1 MTSRA
6 AKAEAFRALHVPGS
20 PFVIPNP
27 WDRGSA
33 RMLAGLGAKALATT
47 SSGYAFTLGLPDG
60 GHVSRDAMLA
70 HCADIVGATD
80 LPVSADLENCYGEA
94 PEVVAETV
102 RLAAEAGLAGCSVED
117 TALPGNDAYAFDLAV
132 ERVRAAVAAARAL
145 GFPFTLTARAD
156 GVLTRSYD
164 AAEALPRLA
173 AFAEAGA
180 DVLYAPL
187 LPMEDQAKAAAL
199 GKPVN
204 ALAAGKFAQ
213 VTLAE
218 FAAAGVARIS
228 VGGGLSRLA
237 YTAVRDTARAMF
249 GPGDFLALGTA
260 MGSGEAEEFLAAGT
274 PASGTG

>member
-1 MTSRA
+1 MTTQA

-33 RMLAGLGAKALATT
+33 RMLAGLGSKALATT
-47 SSGYAFTLGLPDG
+47 SSGFAFTLGLPDG
-60 GHVSRDAMLA
+60 GHVSRDRMLA
-70 HCADIVGATD
+70 HCTDIVAATP

-117 TALPGNDAYAFDLAV
+117 TALPSDGAYPFDLAV
-132 ERVRAAVAAARAL
+132 ERVKAAVSAARAL
-145 GFPFTLTARAD
+145 GFPFVLTARAD
-156 GVLTRSYD
+156 GALTKAYD
-164 AAEALPRLA
+164 PAEALRRLA

-180 DVLYAPL
+180 DVLYAPFQ
-187 LPMEDQAKAAAL
+187 PMEDQARACAL

-204 ALAAGKFAQ
+204 ALAAGPFAK
-213 VTLAE
+213 VRLSE

-228 VGGGLSRLA
+228 IGGGLSRLA
-237 YTAVRDTARAMF
+237 YTAVRDTAKAMF
-249 GPGDFLALGTA
+249 GAGDFSALAGA
-260 MGSGEAEEFLAAGT
+260 MGSREAEGLLAAG
-274 PASGTG
+274 AAD